1 MKLSLLCILIALLLA
16 ADPVS
21 ATYETSPVQ
30 EPVIIASASVFEGGN
45 ELRLFS
51 NGKVECYQVHY
62 VPWYKAITIKEG
74 YIPKADIEYLLY
86 LFQNLPDHSIF
97 TIESETNGY
106 EWEYHIF
113 DGFGS
118 LKIFCTPLN
127 KTVIFR
133 PTINDEGSAT
143 GEALELLQKIDNI
156 YTETPIVETK
166 KEINPFLIS
175 INLSA
180 EKFSTGEIITF
191 NGSCEEGGWLGNVT
205 SYEWDF
211 GDGSQGYG
219 KSVCHTYSASG
230 NYTVKLTV
238 TTTKGGIGLK
248 NRTLNITGSIST
260 ASPSPKVLGFD
271 GLSAVAALL
280 VLTCFFRNNKMR

>member
-1 MKLSLLCILIALLLA
+1 MLCILTVFLIV

-21 ATYETSPVQ
+21 AAYETTSVQ
-30 EPVIIASASVFEGGN
+30 EPIIIASASVFEGGN
-45 ELRLFS
+45 EMKIFS

-62 VPWYKAITIKEG
+62 VPWYKAVTIKEG
-74 YIPKADIEYLLY
+74 YISKADVDYLLY
-86 LFQNLPDHSIF
+86 LFQNLPDHSTF

-113 DGFGS
+113 DGAISS

-156 YTETPIVETK
+156 YTETPVVETRN
-166 KEINPFLIS
+166 EINPSLIS
-175 INLSA
+175 INFDA
-180 EKFSTGEIITF
+180 ENFSTGEIITI

-219 KSVCHTYSASG
+219 KSVCHTYSSSG

-238 TTTKGGIGLK
+238 TTTKGGIGIK
-248 NRTLNITGSIST
+248 DRTLNITGSIST
-260 ASPSPKVLGFD
+260 ASPSPEVSGFD

-280 VLTCFFRNNKMR
+280 VLTCFFRRNKVR